1 MPIPRFPIA
10 FAPARSVRPPW
21 MLPAVA
27 AALLGAAPLCP
38 PAALAQPGVMTLDE
52 NGEWQTTSRP
62 VEGTAAWSVDRAREE
77 LADDRP
83 AAAYA
88 RIDNWIKAHD
98 RTGKEAD
105 LTLGAPDEGSR
116 EFFAEALLVRGDAQ
130 TAMGDEYNALYDY
143 ERIIKEYPGTDTFVT
158 AVERELDIG
167 VRYVG
172 GMKRRFMG
180 VRILDATDVGE
191 ELLIRVQ
198 ERLPGSRLAER
209 AGIELADYYYDNH
222 DLDLA
227 SEAYQLFLENYRNSQ
242 YAMKAMQR
250 RVYATI
256 AQYKGPKY
264 DGSKLLDAQILVKRF
279 SGLYPEQA
287 RRAGLDDAL
296 LVRLDESAAM
306 SMLESARWYTG
317 QGDEPSARYVL
328 QRLVAAHPQTAAA
341 REAVKSLESHHWKL
355 VPPSRPAPE
364 PPPPAAASEPAGSA
378 GPGGAGAPAEGAS
391 P

>member
-1 MPIPRFPIA
+1 MLLAATATFLSA
-10 FAPARSVRPPW
+10 SSLARGQSEE
-21 MLPAVA
+21 MK
-27 AALLGAAPLCP
+27 
-38 PAALAQPGVMTLDE
+38 LDE
-52 NGEWQTTSRP
+52 NGEWQTTHRA
-62 VEGTAAWSVDRAREE
+62 VEGTTAWTVDRARQD

-83 AAAYA
+83 AAAFA
-88 RIDNWIKAHD
+88 TIDNWIKAHD
-98 RTGKEAD
+98 RRTD
-105 LTLGAPDEGSR
+105 LTLDTADDGSGAGR
-116 EFFAEALLVRGDAQ
+116 EYFAEALLVRGDAQ

-209 AGIELADYYYDNH
+209 AGIELADYYYENH
-222 DLDLA
+222 DLSLA

-250 RVYATI
+250 RVYSTI
-256 AQYKGPKY
+256 AQYKGPRY

-279 SGLYPEQA
+279 AGLYPAQA
-287 RRAGLDDAL
+287 RQAGLDDAL
-296 LVRLDESAAM
+296 LVRLDESAGL
-306 SMLESARWYTG
+306 SMMESARWYLKR
-317 QGDEPSARYVL
+317 GDTPSARYVL

-341 REAVKSLESHHWKL
+341 REAVSILEAHGWKL
-355 VPPSRPAPE
+355 VPPSAPSDESRPPEAVEAPAPGNG
-364 PPPPAAASEPAGSA
+364 SSA
-378 GPGGAGAPAEGAS
+378 GPADGTKPAGEGQ